1 MKSLHSRAALLALAL
16 VAALAACKRADNAA
30 QMPTATEAAAEATA
44 PAAGNA
50 PTAALASAA
59 EAINPPSAKDEISR
73 MMDNF
78 VTVKSYHVDMDT
90 SSPKGDMKMDMDFVA
105 PDRYRM
111 KMPMGTQYV
120 IGDTMYMA
128 MDGRTM
134 KMALPKGQ
142 LANYRDPAQI
152 AANKATMTV
161 ESLGSDTIDGQ
172 PAKKFLV
179 RNTEPRPAESTIW
192 VGADGYPLRIEVKG
206 DASGKATQ
214 TTIRYSRFNDPTIRI
229 DPPQQ

>member
-16 VAALAACKRADNAA
+16 VAALPACKRTDNAA
-30 QMPTATEAAAEATA
+30 QMPAAAEATA

-59 EAINPPSAKDEISR
+59 EAINPLSAKDEISR

-161 ESLGSDTIDGQ
+161 ESLGRDTIDGQ
-172 PAKKFLV
+172 AAKKFLV

-206 DASGKATQ
+206 DASGKAAQ
-214 TTIRYSRFNDPTIRI
+214 TTIRYSRFNDPSIRI